1 MVSTS
6 LNPNTGV
13 KILYKHS
20 KPCRKKS
27 EVAKNLVKVE
37 KIFLKSDNFYIVPY
51 VFRLVNNDGG
61 VKIRKNDNEG
71 GEKRRKKYIGTRL
84 LLTRSR

>member
-1 MVSTS
+1 MIWVSYPMVSTS
-6 LNPNTGV
+6 LIPNTGV

-51 VFRLVNNDGG
+51 VFRPVKNNGG
-61 VKIRKNDNEG
+61 VGNATLFHYLHILPQKP
-71 GEKRRKKYIGTRL
+71 
-84 LLTRSR
+84 S